1 MRVRLAWA
9 IVGLTLVAIVL
20 DTIFTAAHRPL
31 LSEATWADHGWPL
44 APLASAGCALM
55 GALIVSRYPRHPLG
69 WLLCVASLLSVTLA
83 AEAYSIWVLDG
94 DGPGSEQG
102 AHVIAWAAPLLGWPA
117 FVALI
122 MVFLIAP
129 DGRLLSP
136 RWRWAVR
143 VTVAGLILHTL
154 GSLLSPPAGF
164 IYGQQ
169 YHGHTAATALLTVG
183 YLLVAAGLMA
193 SAGSLLVRLRG
204 ARDDVRRQLLWI
216 ASSAVLLAI
225 GVVVI
230 LVVPRIQGVEGTW
243 LAGLPLRIAQVAVPV
258 CVAVAVLRHRLLQ
271 IDLIINRALIL
282 ALATTV
288 VAAGYVLIVVTV
300 GLLVSGGTSGFW
312 PSLLATA
319 VMAIAFQPLR
329 SRVTKVADRLAF
341 GAAAAPYEALADF
354 SRRLGERPNPEALL
368 PAMAQA
374 AALAA
379 NARHSVVQLDLDHG
393 LDRTARWPR
402 ASFDN
407 PGESRIE
414 VPIVHGGQR
423 LGSVTVAMAPGHP
436 LRAREHRLITDLADQ
451 AGLVF
456 RNARLAAEL
465 SGQIEQLRV
474 HTDEL
479 ARSRVRL
486 ISASD
491 AEQSRLELA
500 IAGQVIP
507 HLEALPDRLHQ
518 LSHPAASDAE
528 PVDAADLK
536 PLILSVAAALAALR
550 EITRGVFPGQLARSG
565 LPSALRSLLA
575 QPNTVGQLLV
585 DDTDANQRFDARVEA
600 AAYFCVAQLARELGP
615 PVLVNMAVRADELS
629 IHVSG
634 NDARSGLRRG
644 HMTDRVEATGGSIA
658 ITAANDRTVVKVS
671 LPLPIKRGLH

>member
-1 MRVRLAWA
+1 VRLAWA
-9 IVGLTLVAIVL
+9 IVVLTLVAIVV

-44 APLASAGCALM
+44 APLASAGCAWM

-94 DGPGSEQG
+94 DGPGSDQG

-129 DGRLLSP
+129 DGRLLSS

-143 VTVAGLILHTL
+143 VTVAGLMLHTL

-164 IYGQQ
+164 IYGEQ
-169 YHGHTAATALLTVG
+169 YHGHNAATVLLTVG
-183 YLLVAAGLMA
+183 YLLVAAGLIA
-193 SAGSLLVRLRG
+193 SAGSLLVRLRV

-216 ASSAVLLAI
+216 ASSAVFLAI

-243 LAGLPLRIAQVAVPV
+243 LAGLPLRIAQVAVPI

-282 ALATTV
+282 ALATVV
-288 VAAGYVLIVVTV
+288 VAAGYVLIVVTI
-300 GLLVSGGTSGFW
+300 GLLVSEGTSGFW

-319 VMAIAFQPLR
+319 IMAIAFQPLR
-329 SRVTKVADRLAF
+329 NRVTKVADRLAF
-341 GAAAAPYEALADF
+341 GPAAAPYEALADF

-374 AALAA
+374 AAQAV
-379 NARHSVVQLDLDHG
+379 NARHSIVQLNLDHG
-393 LDRTARWPR
+393 LNRTARWPR
-402 ASFDN
+402 ESLDN

-423 LGSVTVAMAPGHP
+423 LGSLTVAMAPGHP

-465 SGQIEQLRV
+465 SGEIEQLRR

-486 ISASD
+486 INASD

-518 LSHPAASDAE
+518 LSHPAAPDAE

-575 QPNTVGQLLV
+575 QPNTQGQLLV
-585 DDTDANQRFDARVEA
+585 DDSDANQRFDPRVEA
-600 AAYFCVAQLARELGP
+600 AAYFCVAQLTRELGP
-615 PVLVNMAVRADELS
+615 PFLVNMAVLANELS

-634 NDARSGLRRG
+634 NDTRSGMRRG
-644 HMTDRVEATGGSIA
+644 HMTDRVEAAGGSIA
-658 ITAANDRTVVKVS
+658 VTAANDRTVVKVS
-671 LPLPIKRGLH
+671 LPLPIGGRTR